1 MCGWTAL
8 GNYPHD
14 RLRLWATLC
23 PQRPMSFVVTAP
35 SRSGILV
42 IPSQE
47 ERTSHPSPLWCL
59 CICIHTVFFFFK
71 SDITDSVAVI
81 LSRLCGQNRLYLISW
96 KLQGAIS
103 MKEKKIQIKNQ
114 RLPTC
119 RCCLVT
125 KLYPTLCDPTDCS
138 MPGFPILYYLLKFAQ
153 IRVHW
158 VGDLTISPSAAF
170 FSFFTSIYFTYGNVY
185 VSVLLSQF
193 APPSLSPA
201 VSKVCSLC
209 FHLSSCPANQYR
221 SFYFI
226 YMH

>member
-1 MCGWTAL
+1 MNSPWELPTWPVEAL
-8 GNYPHD
+8 GY
-14 RLRLWATLC
+14 TLSTEAHVIC
-23 PQRPMSFVVTAP
+23 CNCSFPVWHLGHSFSGREDFTSITSVMSVHLH
-35 SRSGILV
+35 SR
-42 IPSQE
+42 
-47 ERTSHPSPLWCL
+47 C
-59 CICIHTVFFFFK
+59 FFFFK